1 MDATDAEVEEAA
13 SLADIHDTILS
24 FPDKVDILN
33 TFLWFPFLSF
43 DILNTLLPPFL
54 SFVPDPNM
62 RLLPSRFTTICKTMS
77 SKLCLKQQGLVYEY
91 FSALVYN
98 GVFQDWALIVLNKGV
113 CPG

>member
-13 SLADIHDTILS
+13 GLADIHDTILS

-33 TFLWFPFLSF
+33 T
-43 DILNTLLPPFL
+43 LLPLVSFL
-54 SFVPDPNM
+54 VIWHIEHLASSFLVYCPWPYHE
-62 RLLPSRFTTICKTMS
+62 TIAEKVTICKTMS
-77 SKLCLKQQGLVYEY
+77 GKLCLKQQGLVYEY